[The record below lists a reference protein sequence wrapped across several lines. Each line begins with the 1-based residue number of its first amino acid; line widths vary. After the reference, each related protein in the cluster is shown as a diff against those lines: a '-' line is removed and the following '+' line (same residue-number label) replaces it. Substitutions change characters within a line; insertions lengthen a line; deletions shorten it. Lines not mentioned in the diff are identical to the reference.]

1 MLQHRAINNNNP
13 HRSRCARGISLESTR
28 ESLWVTKKLNA
39 VAKYAG
45 HCKGCVLYI
54 YHTHPL
60 YPPQCYDRDNS
71 SYLFNLNRDWVIDAR
86 ERGNKLR
93 FANHSS
99 NPNCQAE
106 ILMVDGDHRVAIFA
120 SRDIEAGEE
129 LLYNYGYTGEGA
141 PLWARPEM
149 D

>member
-1 MLQHRAINNNNP
+1 M
-13 HRSRCARGISLESTR
+13 
-28 ESLWVTKKLNA
+28 
-39 VAKYAG
+39 
-45 HCKGCVLYI
+45 
-54 YHTHPL
+54 
-60 YPPQCYDRDNS
+60 
-71 SYLFNLNRDWVIDAR
+71 FNLNRDWVIDAR

-99 NPNCQAE
+99 TPNCQAE

-141 PLWARPEM
+141 PAWAHPPK
-149 D
+149 